1 MNSET
6 DAEHHRSAATMIS
19 RSLARMTGSCASTPC
34 VCTPGCDLAQRART
48 HECEIG
54 YAHMSEWLC
63 VKQIS
68 DMQERVHVSAP
79 RTLKKLLYYH
89 MSLSF

>member
-6 DAEHHRSAATMIS
+6 DAEHHRSAADLAQ
-19 RSLARMTGSCASTPC
+19 LARMAGSCAASPC
-34 VCTPGCDLAQRART
+34 VCTPGCDLAQLAPT

-54 YAHMSEWLC
+54 YAHISEWLC

-68 DMQERVHVSAP
+68 DMQERVH
-79 RTLKKLLYYH
+79 
-89 MSLSF
+89 MSPSF